1 MQEAASH
8 LQGGRLGPAARLA
21 GHARA
26 AAPRSFEVLWIS
38 GVIALKQE
46 KFDEAAGWLGRAHA
60 LCPSHGGCALRL
72 GFTLARLGRHADAEA
87 ALRTA
92 VALLPDDAEAWDT
105 LGYVLRVRGSLEESI
120 CAHRRSAELLPA
132 RALSWHNLGNALLF
146 AGRPAEALMA
156 QERAAQAD
164 PASVP
169 AQHGRA
175 IALQA
180 CHRIPE
186 AIKAYGEALNLNEGH
201 HPSRSQR
208 LMALNYMDGI
218 GRGELFAEHAA
229 FGAAVRQNPRR
240 SFPNAPDAGRRLR
253 VAFLSPDLRTHSVAY
268 FLEPLLTHLERSQF
282 EIYLYHDHFVEDAVS
297 ERLRLRAD
305 TWRNFVGQ
313 QDSAVE
319 EAIRGDG
326 PDILVDLAGHTGMN
340 RLPLLSRRLAP
351 VQVGY
356 LGYPNTSGIEAMDYR
371 FVDPI
376 TDPQGDADPLHTE
389 SLVRFAPTAWA
400 YAPPSVAPSPAPPP
414 SHAGAPITFGSFNN
428 FAKVTDATLLAWSKL
443 LGAVHGSRL
452 RIKCTGLDEATVVAQ
467 VRERLVRAD
476 IEPGRV
482 DLVGR
487 DPGLEEHLAQYRDI
501 DVALD
506 TFPYNGTT
514 TTCEALWMGVPVVS
528 MSGDRHAAR
537 VGASLLTAIGRTEWI
552 ARSWEH
558 YVAIAAGLARDR
570 EGRQAA
576 GRSLRDAMARSPL
589 LDHRGQAGRF
599 GLALRECWAVWCQRA
614 AVAA

>member
-1 MQEAASH
+1 MQEAATH

-21 GHARA
+21 GQARA
-26 AAPRSFEVLWIS
+26 AAPRSFEPLWIS
-38 GVIALKQE
+38 GVIALRQE
-46 KFDEAAGWLGRAHA
+46 RLDEASAWLGKAHA
-60 LCPSHGGCALRL
+60 LCPSHGACALRL
-72 GFTLARLGRHADAEA
+72 GFALARLGRHADAEA
-87 ALRTA
+87 ALRAA
-92 VALLPDDAEAWDT
+92 VALLPEDAEAWDT
-105 LGYVLRVRGSLEESI
+105 LGYVLRVRGSLRESI
-120 CAHRRSAELLPA
+120 EAHRRSAGIQPG
-132 RALSWHNLGNALLF
+132 RSLSWHNLGNALLF
-146 AGRPAEALMA
+146 AGRPAEALEA

-164 PASVP
+164 PGSAP
-169 AQHGRA
+169 ALHGRA

-186 AIKAYGEALNLNEGH
+186 AIKGYGEALKACETH
-201 HPSRSQR
+201 HASRSHR
-208 LMALNYMDGI
+208 LMALNYLDGI
-218 GRGELFAEHAA
+218 GRGEMFAEHAA

-240 SFPNAPDAGRRLR
+240 SFPNLPDAGRRLR

-268 FLEPLLTHLERSQF
+268 FLEPLLTHLEKGQF
-282 EIYLYHDHFVEDAVS
+282 EIFLYHDHFVEDAVS

-305 TWRNFVGQ
+305 TWRNFIGLP
-313 QDSAVE
+313 DAAVE
-319 EAIRGDG
+319 QAIRGDA
-326 PDILVDLAGHTGMN
+326 PDILVDLAGHTGLN

-371 FVDPI
+371 FVDAI

-428 FAKVTDATLLAWSKL
+428 FAKVTDTTMLAWSKL
-443 LGAVHGSRL
+443 LAAVHGARL
-452 RIKCTGLDEATVVAQ
+452 RIKCTGLDEAPVMAQ

-476 IEPGRV
+476 IDPGCV
-482 DLVGR
+482 ELVGR
-487 DPGLEEHLAQYRDI
+487 DAGLEEHLARYRDI

-514 TTCEALWMGVPVVS
+514 TTCEALWMGVPVVTL
-528 MSGDRHAAR
+528 SGDRHAAR
-537 VGASLLTAIGRTEWI
+537 VGASLLTAIGRPEWI
-552 ARSWEH
+552 ARSWDQ
-558 YVAIAAGLARDR
+558 YGSIAAGLARDR
-570 EGRQAA
+570 EGRREI
-576 GRSLRDAMARSPL
+576 GRSLRPAMARSPL
-589 LDHRGQAGRF
+589 LDHRGQAERF
-599 GLALRECWAVWCQRA
+599 GHALRECWAVWCQRA